1 MSFGGRGTAVSDST
15 ANIARSLAV
24 RAEVD
29 RVWQLLRGPAVW
41 SLRPSFFVFEL
52 PGAERL
58 RLCIGPSGSAMGTA
72 AFEVALDERDRSIT
86 FQAPAPGRLFHRLSV
101 TPDRRGRAKVSIECS
116 VSVPRAS
123 RRRQEIA
130 TGGQLETWLS
140 ALRNVAEGREP
151 EPGEL
156 IPASVLSKCM
166 HVGPPMGEC
175 VTITEALLIGAE
187 PDTVWEAVHAPH
199 LDGGPEAPIA
209 YGLVPGTPYG
219 APGEMQY
226 FVGRT
231 ADGALASRAFVLTDL
246 VGIRGALTHSLRPP
260 YARTR
265 YLVTAENGLSRLEL
279 SWTGPAGGT
288 VAGAIA
294 AQLRAMLQHHKSH
307 LEQSPGRGG

>member
-1 MSFGGRGTAVSDST
+1 MPDST
-15 ANIARSLAV
+15 ANVGRSLAV
-24 RAEVD
+24 RAEAD
-29 RVWQLLRGPAVW
+29 RVWKLLRAPAVW

-58 RLCIGPSGSAMGTA
+58 RFCIGPAGHGMGTTV
-72 AFEVALDERDRSIT
+72 FEVAHDDRARSVT
-86 FQAPAPGRLFHRLSV
+86 FRAPPPGRLFHRLGV
-101 TPDRRGRAKVSIECS
+101 TPDRRGRARVSIECS

-123 RRRQEIA
+123 RRSQETA
-130 TGGQLETWLS
+130 TAGQLETWLS
-140 ALRNVAEGREP
+140 ALRNVVEGREP

-156 IPASVLSKCM
+156 IPASVLSQCM

-175 VTITEALLIGAE
+175 VTITEAVLIGAE
-187 PDTVWEAVHAPH
+187 PHAVWEAVHAPH
-199 LDGGPEAPIA
+199 LDGGPQAPIA

-246 VGIRGALTHSLRPP
+246 VGNRGALTHSLRPP

-265 YLVTAENGLSRLEL
+265 YLVTAGNGLSRLEM
-279 SWTGPAGGT
+279 SWTGPAQ
-288 VAGAIA
+288 GAAADMVA
-294 AQLRAMLQHHKSH
+294 AQLRAVLQHHKSD
-307 LEQSPGRGG
+307 LERTPGHGG